1 MLCRSLNRGQHA
13 SSPDPGSEISR
24 EPQPLL
30 AARKN
35 GSVCLF
41 FFGGDPTL
49 KPQDYVNSLGLQLGV
64 VCSLTK
70 QVHGTLVQQQQWTQQ
85 CSQTSVVAFT
95 SSLGS
100 GSYLGASL
108 SLCYLVTLSDSFL
121 YLQTGPTR
129 ATLLRMWWF
138 TIHSE
143 NIYPPKT
150 WENCVC
156 IVCCVSKGHLAL
168 PYLYFYVLI

>member
-1 MLCRSLNRGQHA
+1 MLPAQTQDPRYPESL
-13 SSPDPGSEISR
+13 SPFW
-24 EPQPLL
+24 QPEKMDLC
-30 AARKN
+30 
-35 GSVCLF
+35 VWF
-41 FFGGDPTL
+41 FGGGDPTL

-121 YLQTGPTR
+121 NLQTGPTR